1 VKVGVGELKYEWAR
15 FQISCWTHFLIRI
28 PVRRDLVTKR
38 EREKKDAP
46 CNELKKS
53 ACVNFFF
60 FLKAGLS
67 GVSVFGCHPPAKSN
81 IEIPDI

>member
-1 VKVGVGELKYEWAR
+1 MKVGVGELKYEWAR

-38 EREKKDAP
+38 EKKKDAP

-53 ACVNFFF
+53 ACVD
-60 FLKAGLS
+60 FLKVGLS
-67 GVSVFGCHPPAKSN
+67 GVSVFGWSGIMPPTCQVSHR
-81 IEIPDI
+81 DS